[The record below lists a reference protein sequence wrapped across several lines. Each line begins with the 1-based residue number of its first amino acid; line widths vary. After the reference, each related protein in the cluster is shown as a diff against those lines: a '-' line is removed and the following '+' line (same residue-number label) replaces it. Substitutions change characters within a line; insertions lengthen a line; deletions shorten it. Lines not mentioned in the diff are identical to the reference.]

1 MVITMGIEMEG
12 QSSNDVKHIRT
23 REVQQENINKLQELG
38 DMVENINI
46 DGVESDTKTI
56 KNIVMN
62 NLENQTNLD
71 DMSEALDKISQGIA
85 DIKRSQTNLNKKI
98 NEIQKQVGE

>member
-1 MVITMGIEMEG
+1 MGIEMEG
-12 QSSNDVKHIRT
+12 QNSNDVKHIRT
-23 REVQQENINKLQELG
+23 REIQQENINKLQELG

>member
-1 MVITMGIEMEG
+1 MEG
-12 QSSNDVKHIRT
+12 QDSNDVKHIRT
-23 REVQQENINKLQELG
+23 REIQQENINKLQELG